1 MHLLQF
7 SQSIDSPS
15 EIYVAFQWDPL
26 LRPSLPPRQ
35 EGHSDTRVLGQMP
48 SDPLWC
54 ISAPKSQI
62 HCHDRTISLELFEIP
77 HTRPEL
83 PASPAIPLAVSF
95 SSSSSFF
102 NSINNTKCKSLEQ
115 MLIEKKDRRRTG
127 EDEEEGKQK
136 EGGGKNTSGEQN
148 NPAGPPLPLQASEVT
163 LCFCEGACEQ
173 NGLWS
178 WVTALYCGIT
188 TATTKPLQKCAGWL

>member
-1 MHLLQF
+1 MIHPLKFMLLF
-7 SQSIDSPS
+7 SETPYCGPHCLHDRR
-15 EIYVAFQWDPL
+15 VTVT
-26 LRPSLPPRQ
+26 Q
-35 EGHSDTRVLGQMP
+35 ECWARCRVIP
-48 SDPLWC
+48 SD
-54 ISAPKSQI
+54 
-62 HCHDRTISLELFEIP
+62 
-77 HTRPEL
+77 
-83 PASPAIPLAVSF
+83 ASPLPKARSIATIGQSASNSLKYHTPDLNYQHRPLSRLHF
-95 SSSSSFF
+95 SSSSSSFF

-115 MLIEKKDRRRTG
+115 MLREKKDRRRTG

-178 WVTALYCGIT
+178 WATALYCGIT